1 MFDVPK
7 SSWTLPA
14 TSALQAGRFGG
25 RTACT
30 FANQQPLSFQELE
43 DESNAVATSLA
54 RLDVQRGDRVIALM
68 KNSREFVVALLGVHK
83 RGAIFVPINTELT
96 GAFLEHQVRTAN
108 PRIVI
113 ADGDLRPAFDL
124 VDLAGLQ
131 IGCTVVVGAEASPLA
146 GSQHIAFSSMVETQA
161 VPADCHKPVPHEV
174 CTIMFTSGTTG
185 PAKGVLMTHAHCFF
199 FARETMQNMDLT
211 ERDCMYIS
219 MPLFH
224 GTACFLQ
231 FYAALLAGATSH
243 IVRRFSASSW
253 LSDVKSCG
261 ATVTFAI
268 GVMPEFILKQPEKPD
283 DADNKLR
290 ICWSVPVAME
300 WGLEFERRFD
310 LRIAQGYGM
319 TEFTVPVWGNL
330 ADPLEAGCAGR
341 VMNDHFEVRIVDPET
356 DEVLPERTVG
366 EIVVRPKEASV
377 FMAGYYGMPER
388 TVEAWRNLWFHSG
401 DAGYFDGRHRLFY
414 VDRIRDRIRRRGEN
428 ISSFEVENV
437 INRHPGV
444 AKSAVVGVRVDG
456 AGGEDEVM
464 AYVVVSTAD
473 LEPSHLIEWCVTR
486 MPKFAVPRFVELVSQ
501 IERTPTG
508 KLRKQALRDSGPTG
522 RTWDRVAN
530 AFWSS

>member
-1 MFDVPK
+1 MP
-7 SSWTLPA
+7 
-14 TSALQAGRFGG
+14 
-25 RTACT
+25 
-30 FANQQPLSFQELE
+30 
-43 DESNAVATSLA
+43 
-54 RLDVQRGDRVIALM
+54 
-68 KNSREFVVALLGVHK
+68 NSREFVVALLGVHK

-113 ADGDLRPAFDL
+113 IDGGLRPAFDL
-124 VDLAGLQ
+124 VELAGLQ
-131 IGCTVVVGAEASPLA
+131 IGFTVVVGAHALPLA
-146 GSQHIAFSSMVETQA
+146 GSERIAFSSMVATQPL
-161 VPADCHKPVPHEV
+161 PADIHKAAPHEV

-199 FARETMQNMDLT
+199 FARETMQNMELT

-231 FYAALLAGATSH
+231 FYAAFLAGAVSH
-243 IVRRFSASSW
+243 IVRKFSASSW
-253 LSDVKSCG
+253 LPDVKSCG

-268 GVMPEFILKQPEKPD
+268 GVMPEFILKQPARPD

-290 ICWSVPVAME
+290 ICWSVPVSKE

-310 LRIAQGYGM
+310 LRILQGYGM
-319 TEFTVPVWGNL
+319 TEFTVPVWGTL

-341 VMNDHFEVRIVDPET
+341 VLEDHFELRIVDPET
-356 DEVLPERTVG
+356 DDFLPQGSVG

-401 DAGYFDGRHRLFY
+401 DAGYFDARARLFY

-444 AKSAVVGVRVDG
+444 AESAVVGVRVEG

-464 AYVVVSTAD
+464 AFVVASAPD
-473 LEPSHLIEWCVTR
+473 LEPRQLIEWCVAR

-501 IERTPTG
+501 IDRTPTG
-508 KLRKQALRDSGPTG
+508 KLRKQTLRESGPTA
-522 RTWDRVAN
+522 RTWDRISG
-530 AFWSS
+530 AFWRL